1 MYCNSISHDKDIFCK
16 KINKQQV
23 IGKIM
28 ENLKQTKEKKVKKIY
43 LFKVSDEVLSLYK
56 DFKCDVAFVSTNV
69 RNFVYQAQN
78 YFAKSQVGIIDI
90 CIEDIFEQLEINIF
104 ENDEYN
110 DEEIELRMEEI
121 ILSII
126 EYYRNTKN
134 TWVEKYEIV

>member
-1 MYCNSISHDKDIFCK
+1 MYCNSISHNMDIFCK

-23 IGKIM
+23 IDKIM

-56 DFKCDVAFVSTNV
+56 DFKCDVAFESTNI

-104 ENDEYN
+104 EKDEYN